1 MEKISTV
8 LKTKLE
14 ELSNT
19 LVVAVNAM
27 KNEIIEDV
35 ATIKSAKARIEENSA
50 ELSDIAC
57 VLEEF
62 VGDMA
67 TVIDHADNLTEVCDE
82 VVDAIDDI
90 PEVTVYD
97 HPDID
102 LTFDQVEYE
111 IDENGKISFVNAD

>member
-14 ELSNT
+14 ELTNT

-35 ATIKSAKARIEENSA
+35 ATIKSAKARVEENSA
-50 ELSDIAC
+50 ELSEIAC
-57 VLEEF
+57 TLEDF

-67 TVIDHADNLTEVCDE
+67 TVIDHADNLTEVCDD

-90 PEVTVYD
+90 PEVNAYD

-111 IDENGKISFVNAD
+111 IDEDGKINLVNAD

>member
-8 LKTKLE
+8 VKTKLE

-27 KNEIIEDV
+27 KNEIVEDV
-35 ATIKSAKARIEENSA
+35 ATIKHAKARIEENSA

-97 HPDID
+97 RPDID